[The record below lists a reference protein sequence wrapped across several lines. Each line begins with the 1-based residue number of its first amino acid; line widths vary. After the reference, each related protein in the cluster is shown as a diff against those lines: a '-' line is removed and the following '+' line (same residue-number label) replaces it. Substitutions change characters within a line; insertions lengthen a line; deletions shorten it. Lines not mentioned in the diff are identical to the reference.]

1 MRKNQGTNGNLEFH
15 IPNMKKNTKCKR
27 REI

>member
-1 MRKNQGTNGNLEFH
+1 MRKNQGTNENMEFH
-15 IPNMKKNTKCKR
+15 IPNMKKKPNCKR